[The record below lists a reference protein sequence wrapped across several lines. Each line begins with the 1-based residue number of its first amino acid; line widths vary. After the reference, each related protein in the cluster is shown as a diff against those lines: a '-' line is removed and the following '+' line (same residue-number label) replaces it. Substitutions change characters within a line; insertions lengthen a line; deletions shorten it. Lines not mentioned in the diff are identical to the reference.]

1 VTDVDTTLAG
11 GSWLSRAFY
20 QLARGVCVGFCR
32 VWFRMTVEGLEHVPR
47 SGPFVLAPV
56 HRSNMDTPIVCVVTR
71 RRLRY
76 MGKDSLWKKSFPR
89 WFLSALGGFPVT
101 RGSADKEALVRCIA
115 VLKNGEPLVL
125 FPEGE
130 RKSGPL
136 VQPLFDGA
144 AFVAAKANA
153 PIVPVGVGGSEHVMP
168 KGSKLIYPR
177 KVHLI
182 VGPPIVVPGADRGR
196 VPRAVLAEVTTTLHD
211 ELQRLFDAAEART
224 AGGKA
229 RTVTSGGSG
238 GAER

>member
-1 VTDVDTTLAG
+1 MTDVDTTLAG

-20 QLARGVCVGFCR
+20 QLARAVCVGFCR

-47 SGPFVLAPV
+47 AGPFVLAPV

-130 RKSGPL
+130 RKSGL
-136 VQPLFDGA
+136 TVQPLFDGA
-144 AFVAAKANA
+144 AYVALKAGV
-153 PIVPVGVGGSEHVMP
+153 PIVPVGIGGSEDVMP
-168 KGSKLIYPR
+168 KGKKMIRPS
-177 KVHLI
+177 KVHVI
-182 VGPPIVVPGADRGR
+182 VGAPILPPPSVVGTR
-196 VPRAVLAEVTTTLHD
+196 VPRGAVRDVTAELHTT
-211 ELQRLFDAAEART
+211 LQRLFDEAT
-224 AGGKA
+224 A
-229 RTVTSGGSG
+229 RV
-238 GAER
+238 AER

>member
-1 VTDVDTTLAG
+1 MTDVDTTLAG

-130 RKSGPL
+130 RKSGPV

-144 AFVAAKANA
+144 VYVAIKADV
-153 PIVPVGVGGSEHVMP
+153 PIVPVGIGGSERVMP
-168 KGSKLIYPR
+168 KGCRFVHPH
-177 KVHLI
+177 KVHVI
-182 VGPPIVVPGADRGR
+182 VGTPIDSPPPADSGR
-196 VPRAVLAEVTTTLHD
+196 VARSMIHQHSD
-211 ELQRLFDAAEART
+211 ELHATLQQLFDAAQDRVGLLEGQAVPR
-224 AGGKA
+224 
-229 RTVTSGGSG
+229 RLR
-238 GAER
+238 E

>member
-20 QLARGVCVGFCR
+20 QLARAVCVGFCR
-32 VWFRMTVEGLEHVPR
+32 VWFRMTVEGMEHVPR

-76 MGKDSLWKKSFPR
+76 MGKDSLWKQSFPR

-115 VLKNGEPLVL
+115 VLRNGEPLVL

-153 PIVPVGVGGSEHVMP
+153 PIVPVGVGGSEQVMP

-182 VGPPIVVPGADRGR
+182 VGRPIVVPGADHGR

-211 ELQRLFDAAEART
+211 ELQRLFDTAEAS
-224 AGGKA
+224 A
-229 RTVTSGGSG
+229 RGAKDGS
-238 GAER
+238 ASADS

>member
-1 VTDVDTTLAG
+1 
-11 GSWLSRAFY
+11 
-20 QLARGVCVGFCR
+20 
-32 VWFRMTVEGLEHVPR
+32 M
-47 SGPFVLAPV
+47 
-56 HRSNMDTPIVCVVTR
+56 
-71 RRLRY
+71 
-76 MGKDSLWKKSFPR
+76 
-89 WFLSALGGFPVT
+89 T

-144 AFVAAKANA
+144 AFVAAKANV

-182 VGPPIVVPGADRGR
+182 VGPPIVVPGADQGR
-196 VPRAVLAEVTTTLHD
+196 VPRAVLAEVTT
-211 ELQRLFDAAEART
+211 DAPRRAAAPLRRGRGPHRWRDGPHRHSGAEAGR
-224 AGGKA
+224 
-229 RTVTSGGSG
+229 
-238 GAER
+238 

>member
-1 VTDVDTTLAG
+1 MTEIETTLAG
-11 GSWLSRAFY
+11 GSWPARVFYAVARA
-20 QLARGVCVGFCR
+20 VCVGFCR

-56 HRSNMDTPIVCVVTR
+56 HRSNMDTPIVSVVTR

-76 MGKDSLWKKSFPR
+76 MGKDTLWKKRFPR

-115 VLKNGEPLVL
+115 VLKGGEPLVL

-144 AFVAAKANA
+144 AFVAAKAAA
-153 PIVPVGVGGSEHVMP
+153 PIVPVGIGGSERVMP

-177 KVHLI
+177 KVHVI
-182 VGPPIVVPGADRGR
+182 VGPPIVIPGADRGR
-196 VPRAVLAEVTTTLHD
+196 VPRVALAEVTATLH
-211 ELQRLFDAAEART
+211 EQLQRLFDQAQMRA
-224 AGGKA
+224 
-229 RTVTSGGSG
+229 
-238 GAER
+238 

>member
-1 VTDVDTTLAG
+1 MTDVDTTLAG
-11 GSWLSRAFY
+11 GSWPSRAFY
-20 QLARGVCVGFCR
+20 QLARAVCVGFCR

-153 PIVPVGVGGSEHVMP
+153 PIVPVGVGGSEQVMP

-196 VPRAVLAEVTTTLHD
+196 VPRAVLAEVTTRLHD
-211 ELQRLFDAAEART
+211 ELQRLFEAAEAR
-224 AGGKA
+224 AGGQAPAK
-229 RTVTSGGSG
+229 
-238 GAER
+238 

>member
-11 GSWLSRAFY
+11 GSWVSRAFY
-20 QLARGVCVGFCR
+20 QLARAVCVGFCR
-32 VWFRMTVEGLEHVPR
+32 VWFRMTVEGLDHVPR

-76 MGKDSLWKKSFPR
+76 MGKDSLWKKPFPR

-153 PIVPVGVGGSEHVMP
+153 PIVPVGVGGSEQVMP
-168 KGSKLIYPR
+168 KGSRLIYPR

-182 VGPPIVVPGADRGR
+182 VGPPIVVPGADQGR
-196 VPRAVLAEVTTTLHD
+196 VPRPVLAEVTTTLHE
-211 ELQRLFDAAEART
+211 ELQRLFDAAEARV

-229 RTVTSGGSG
+229 RRVGSSA
-238 GAER
+238 AER

>member
-1 VTDVDTTLAG
+1 MEEALPPLVPLRAG
-11 GSWLSRAFY
+11 RLS
-20 QLARGVCVGFCR
+20 G
-32 VWFRMTVEGLEHVPR
+32 
-47 SGPFVLAPV
+47 
-56 HRSNMDTPIVCVVTR
+56 D
-71 RRLRY
+71 
-76 MGKDSLWKKSFPR
+76 
-89 WFLSALGGFPVT
+89 

-144 AFVAAKANA
+144 AFVAAKANV
-153 PIVPVGVGGSEHVMP
+153 PIVPVGVGGSEQVMP

-182 VGPPIVVPGADRGR
+182 VGRPIVVPGADQGR
-196 VPRAVLAEVTTTLHD
+196 VPRAVLAEVTATLHD

-224 AGGKA
+224 AGGNP
-229 RTVTSGGSG
+229 RGVGSG
-238 GAER
+238 DADR